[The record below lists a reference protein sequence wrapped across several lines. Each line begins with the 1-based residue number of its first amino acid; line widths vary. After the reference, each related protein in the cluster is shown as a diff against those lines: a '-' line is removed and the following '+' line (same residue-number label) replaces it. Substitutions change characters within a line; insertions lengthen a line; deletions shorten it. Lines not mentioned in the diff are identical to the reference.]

1 MDIVATAQARE
12 TGNSPHQLFVT
23 PPRRPDQ
30 MIVAQ
35 LSYWSVSYRQLA
47 TGSLFAYIVHRR
59 NPPTRNVQCNL
70 ILVWWSFV
78 NLCIGVVN
86 DRSFSAF
93 FFFFFFS
100 PRIVS
105 SIYRFDRTFQ
115 KKEFT
120 SRTRKDWKSS
130 IVALPDSRVRAIFL
144 WYLLWLVISC
154 RCSSSVTTRGRF
166 ISKGDPPLRL
176 AGEKEKRISLENQ
189 FSLYILPSFFLPKE
203 LRSLRNRGQKFFFW
217 SQRI

>member
-78 NLCIGVVN
+78 NCVSVLWTIVAFPLF
-86 DRSFSAF
+86 FS
-93 FFFFFFS
+93 FFFFS

-115 KKEFT
+115 KKNLRAVREKIENRALSHYPTQGYEQYFCDIYY
-120 SRTRKDWKSS
+120 DW
-130 IVALPDSRVRAIFL
+130 
-144 WYLLWLVISC
+144 
-154 RCSSSVTTRGRF
+154 
-166 ISKGDPPLRL
+166 
-176 AGEKEKRISLENQ
+176 
-189 FSLYILPSFFLPKE
+189 
-203 LRSLRNRGQKFFFW
+203 
-217 SQRI
+217 

>member
-78 NLCIGVVN
+78 NCVSVLWTIVAFPLF
-86 DRSFSAF
+86 FSF
-93 FFFFFFS
+93 FFFPPVSYLLF
-100 PRIVS
+100 IVS
-105 SIYRFDRTFQ
+105 TVRSKKRIYEPYEKRLKIEHCRITRLKGTSNISVIFIMIGNFLPVFLKCDNSRTFYL
-115 KKEFT
+115 KGRPTVKT
-120 SRTRKDWKSS
+120 CRWK
-130 IVALPDSRVRAIFL
+130 R
-144 WYLLWLVISC
+144 
-154 RCSSSVTTRGRF
+154 
-166 ISKGDPPLRL
+166 
-176 AGEKEKRISLENQ
+176 KRISLENQ

>member
-1 MDIVATAQARE
+1 MSSVTWFLCDDLSLICVSVLWTIVAF
-12 TGNSPHQLFVT
+12 PLF
-23 PPRRPDQ
+23 
-30 MIVAQ
+30 
-35 LSYWSVSYRQLA
+35 
-47 TGSLFAYIVHRR
+47 
-59 NPPTRNVQCNL
+59 
-70 ILVWWSFV
+70 
-78 NLCIGVVN
+78 
-86 DRSFSAF
+86 FS
-93 FFFFFFS
+93 FFFFS
-100 PRIVS
+100 PVSYLLFIVS
-105 SIYRFDRTFQ
+105 TVRSKKRIYEPYEKRL
-115 KKEFT
+115 KIA
-120 SRTRKDWKSS
+120 S